1 MPASPTLLALDTA
14 TSRCSV
20 ALLTGG
26 RVFASVRDVEQR
38 HTEFLLPM
46 VDALLAE
53 HGVALER
60 CDAIAFGA
68 GPGSFTGLRVACGA
82 AQGLA
87 FGVDR
92 PVVPVGNLD
101 ATALEAFTLEPD
113 ATSVA
118 VVLDARMGEVYCNAF
133 ARDGETVRALGV
145 ARLASPADACAYAE
159 REGVA
164 MLAGSALE
172 AYAAAFS
179 GFAGLRQIEAHA
191 SASSIARLARA
202 AFDAGH
208 TVPAAEAAPLYVR
221 DRIALTIDERRA
233 GARLAG
239 QASA

>member
-14 TSRCSV
+14 TRRCSV
-20 ALLTGG
+20 ALLTSG
-26 RVFASVRDVEQR
+26 RVFASVRDVDQR

-46 VDALLAE
+46 VDAILTE
-53 HGVALER
+53 QGVGLES

-87 FGVDR
+87 FGIDR
-92 PVVPVGNLD
+92 PTVPVGNLD
-101 ATALEAFTLEPD
+101 ATALVAFVMH
-113 ATSVA
+113 ANAASVA

-133 ARDGETVRALGV
+133 ERDGDGVRALGEP
-145 ARLASPADACAYAE
+145 RLASPADACAYAQ

-164 MLAGSALE
+164 LLAGSGLV
-172 AYAAAFS
+172 AYAAAFA
-179 GFAGLRQIEAHA
+179 GFGGALCTQADA
-191 SASSIARLARA
+191 SAASVVRLARF
-202 AFDAGH
+202 AFEAGH
-208 TVPAAEAAPLYVR
+208 AVSAAAAAPLYVR

-239 QASA
+239 QAGA